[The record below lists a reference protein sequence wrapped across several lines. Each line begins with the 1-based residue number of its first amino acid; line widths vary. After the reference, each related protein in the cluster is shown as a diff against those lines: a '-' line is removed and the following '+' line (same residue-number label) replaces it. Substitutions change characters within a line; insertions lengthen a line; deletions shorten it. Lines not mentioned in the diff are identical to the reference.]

1 MKHAETSK
9 IILELVALTSKLHS
23 VLKNFFMTVAGNKE
37 KAEYYMYPRVIKQN
51 ILDAMEKHLK
61 QVF

>member
-23 VLKNFFMTVAGNKE
+23 VLKKLFMTVAGNKE
-37 KAEYYMYPRVIKQN
+37 KAEHYMYQRAIKQN
-51 ILDAMEKHLK
+51 
-61 QVF
+61 